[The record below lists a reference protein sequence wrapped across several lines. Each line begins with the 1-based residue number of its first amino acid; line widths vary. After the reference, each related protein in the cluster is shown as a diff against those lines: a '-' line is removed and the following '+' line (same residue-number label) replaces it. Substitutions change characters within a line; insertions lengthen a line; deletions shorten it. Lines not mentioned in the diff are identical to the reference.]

1 MTNHDPRLAPA
12 SEIGID
18 EARLEELFG
27 FVEQQVTGDQIQ
39 GAQVAIASQGRLAG
53 FRSYGS
59 SHQGTT
65 LDPVRDDTL
74 FCMFSSTKAVVGVG
88 AWCLI
93 DDGLLSLDE
102 KIVDIIP
109 GWCAEGGSVGYETIT
124 VQQVML
130 HTGGFPH
137 APMNPRL
144 WEDREARNRRMMG
157 WRLNWEPDSQ
167 WEYHATAAHWVLA
180 EIINQRTGRDF
191 REWLRER
198 LLDPLQ
204 LDNLYVGLPNEEHDR
219 AASIIYTEQPLPPDG
234 GEVFPRTILHF
245 NLASQ
250 RRAGCPGGGGFA
262 NAADIAMF
270 YQALVA
276 PAGDDD
282 DRPQTPI
289 RPETIEL
296 ATTVQTDPQ
305 RHTDPLSGIPVNRGL
320 TVVLAGDDGHSA
332 DRGFGNGA
340 SPRAFGHGGAGG
352 QVTWGDPE
360 TGLSVAFLTNSF
372 QQDEQIRARTAEI
385 GTLAAACVVYT
396 EPERSHGLPPHNL
409 PVGATLVVALPVH
422 RRAHV
427 NRSAARRPRSA
438 YLVGDWS
445 PRQTGTGQ
453 PQELPLQERTRP
465 TRSPCRGNPCGCP
478 PRSPPR
484 TRQSQP
490 RTSPTLR

>member
-59 SHQGTT
+59 SHQGTS

-144 WEDREARNRRMMG
+144 WEDRAARNQRMMG

-296 ATTVQTDPQ
+296 ATTVQTDQ
-305 RHTDPLSGIPVNRGL
+305 GRHTDPLSGIPVNRGL

-372 QQDEQIRARTAEI
+372 QQDEQIRARTAQI
-385 GTLAAACVVYT
+385 GTLAAACVV
-396 EPERSHGLPPHNL
+396 
-409 PVGATLVVALPVH
+409 
-422 RRAHV
+422 
-427 NRSAARRPRSA
+427 
-438 YLVGDWS
+438 
-445 PRQTGTGQ
+445 
-453 PQELPLQERTRP
+453 
-465 TRSPCRGNPCGCP
+465 
-478 PRSPPR
+478 
-484 TRQSQP
+484 
-490 RTSPTLR
+490 